1 VTRVHSL
8 AIGLAVSL
16 AVNLFLIGYLAGTQ
30 QQGQRHMASLA
41 AMHAAGPMDMS
52 LLRGFVAQLPPA
64 QQRALR
70 QDYAAARK
78 SHMRK
83 MHRIAAL
90 RRDIGEALRA
100 PALDL
105 PAIRARYEEMRALT
119 SELQMAIEDAALQA
133 AAQLSPQERAAV
145 LDAMARDRDEA
156 RWRGYRHAM
165 PDMHD
170 QPSAPPDEGQ

>member
-1 VTRVHSL
+1 MTRVRYL

-16 AVNLFLIGYLAGTQ
+16 AVNLFLIGYMAGTQ

-52 LLRGFVAQLPPA
+52 LLRGFVAQLSPTK
-64 QQRALR
+64 QRSLR

-90 RRDIGEALRA
+90 RGEIGEALRA

-105 PAIRARYEEMRALT
+105 PAIRARYQEMRALT
-119 SELQMAIEDAALQA
+119 SELQMAIEEAALQA
-133 AAQLSPQERAAV
+133 AAQLSPQERIAV
-145 LDAMARDRDEA
+145 LDAMAREGDEA

-165 PDMHD
+165 PRMHD
-170 QPSAPPDEGQ
+170 QSAEPPEESQ